1 MYNSNDIANK
11 IKETA
16 KAQGVSVKAMLS
28 STNLGVNT
36 LQHMKT
42 SIPKSDTL
50 ALIAD
55 YLNVSVDFLLGRE
68 VQKNAP
74 DSIRSAVINAVNRL
88 PEEKLDRL
96 LGYLEALAQEK

>member
-55 YLNVSVDFLLGRE
+55 YLNVSVDYLLGRE

-96 LGYLEALAQEK
+96 LGYLEALAQE

>member
-16 KAQGVSVKAMLS
+16 KAQGISVKAMLS

-50 ALIAD
+50 AIIAD
-55 YLNVSVDFLLGRE
+55 YLNVSVDYLLGRE

-96 LGYLEALAQEK
+96 LGYLEALAQE

>member
-55 YLNVSVDFLLGRE
+55 YLNVSVDYLLGRE

-74 DSIRSAVINAVNRL
+74 DSIRSAFIITVPQV
-88 PEEKLDRL
+88 DRSIY
-96 LGYLEALAQEK
+96 GRRTRQ

>member
-16 KAQGVSVKAMLS
+16 KAQGISVKAMLS

-55 YLNVSVDFLLGRE
+55 YLNVSVDYLLAGH
-68 VQKNAP
+68 
-74 DSIRSAVINAVNRL
+74 
-88 PEEKLDRL
+88 
-96 LGYLEALAQEK
+96 G

>member
-55 YLNVSVDFLLGRE
+55 YLNVSVDYLLGRE

>member
-55 YLNVSVDFLLGRE
+55 YLNVSVDYLLGRE

-74 DSIRSAVINAVNRL
+74 DIIRSAVINAVNCL

-96 LGYLEALAQEK
+96 LGYLEALAQE

>member
-16 KAQGVSVKAMLS
+16 KAQGISVKAMLS

-55 YLNVSVDFLLGRE
+55 YLNVSVDYLLGRE
-68 VQKNAP
+68 VQKIAP

-96 LGYLEALAQEK
+96 LGYLEALAQE

>member
-16 KAQGVSVKAMLS
+16 KAQGVSVKTMLS

-55 YLNVSVDFLLGRE
+55 YLNVSVDYLLGRE

-96 LGYLEALAQEK
+96 LGYLEALAQE

>member
-16 KAQGVSVKAMLS
+16 KAQGISVKAMLS

-55 YLNVSVDFLLGRE
+55 YLNVSVDYLLGRE

-96 LGYLEALAQEK
+96 LGYLEALAQE

>member
-1 MYNSNDIANK
+1 MYNSQDIASK
-11 IKETA
+11 IKSTA
-16 KAQGVSVKAMLS
+16 SANNVK
-28 STNLGVNT
+28 LGDMFAELGISQNT
-36 LQHMKT
+36 LHNMKT

-55 YLNVSVDFLLGRE
+55 YLNVSVDYLLGRE

-96 LGYLEALAQEK
+96 LGYLEALAQE

>member
-1 MYNSNDIANK
+1 VYNSNDIANK

-16 KAQGVSVKAMLS
+16 KAQGISVKAMLS

-55 YLNVSVDFLLGRE
+55 YLNVSVDYLLGRE

-96 LGYLEALAQEK
+96 LGYLEALAQE